1 MFRSKAPLVA
11 VVACLAGVV
20 SGSIAAAQAT
30 TGATGTTGTTGTTG
44 ATGATAPAP
53 TPTPATVTVNGSGS
67 ITVDMNAPTA
77 TVQSAYMTALGSAL
91 TAAHTKAGALA
102 TQVGDTLGAVQSI
115 TEQSNDLGVCSNR
128 VMYASSGVAKGKGV
142 PAPAGAP
149 TKKHHKKH
157 KSHPKAAARIAD
169 VQPDQPTTCM
179 VEADI
184 TVTYA
189 MS

>member
-1 MFRSKAPLVA
+1 MFRSKASLVA
-11 VVACLAGVV
+11 VVACLAGVI
-20 SGSIAAAQAT
+20 SGSIAAAQAS
-30 TGATGTTGTTGTTG
+30 TGATGTTGTTG
-44 ATGATAPAP
+44 ATGATAP
-53 TPTPATVTVNGSGS
+53 TPTPATITVNGSGAV
-67 ITVDMNAPTA
+67 TVDMNAPTA

-91 TAAHTKAGALA
+91 TDAHTKASALA

-128 VMYASSGVAKGKGV
+128 VMYASSGVAKGRGV
-142 PAPAGAP
+142 PAPASSP
-149 TKKHHKKH
+149 SKKHHKAKP
-157 KSHPKAAARIAD
+157 HPKATARIAD
-169 VQPDQPTTCM
+169 EQPPTTCA

>member
-20 SGSIAAAQAT
+20 SGSIAAAQAS
-30 TGATGTTGTTGTTG
+30 TGATGTTGTTG
-44 ATGATAPAP
+44 ATGATVPA
-53 TPTPATVTVNGSGS
+53 PTPATVTVNGSGS
-67 ITVDMNAPTA
+67 VDVDVNAPTA

-128 VMYASSGVAKGKGV
+128 VMYASSGVAKDKGA
-142 PAPAGAP
+142 PAPAHSP
-149 TKKHHKKH
+149 SKKHHKKH
-157 KSHPKAAARIAD
+157 KAHPKAAARIAD
-169 VQPDQPTTCM
+169 VQPQPPTTCT

>member
-44 ATGATAPAP
+44 ATGATAPA
-53 TPTPATVTVNGSGS
+53 PTPATVTVNGSGS

-115 TEQSNDLGVCSNR
+115 TEQSNDIGVCSNR

-142 PAPAGAP
+142 PAPASAP
-149 TKKHHKKH
+149 SAKHHKKH

-169 VQPDQPTTCM
+169 VQPQPPTTCM
-179 VEADI
+179 VQADL